1 MVEED
6 GEDLVGEGSNLFLS
20 WGDKLG
26 VTIVVISWILV
37 VEGNSFCWLSST
49 LGFGTVIFSG
59 TITLVSGAL
68 GDGRTGGGN
77 AVFKVVAI
85 SKTALRIGSSSLN
98 VGKID

>member
-6 GEDLVGEGSNLFLS
+6 GEDLVGEGSNFFLS

-26 VTIVVISWILV
+26 VTILGISWILV
-37 VEGNSFCWLSST
+37 VEGNSFCWLSIT

-59 TITLVSGAL
+59 TITLDSGAL

-77 AVFKVVAI
+77 AAFKVVAI
-85 SKTALRIGSSSLN
+85 SKTALRIGSPSLN